1 MTSKGTIL
9 VVDDEVLIRMT
20 VTEELSDAG
29 YTCLE
34 AANGSEAVALLAEHP
49 DVSLLVTDLGLPG
62 GMNGRDVAETAR
74 ETNPDLPVLFIT
86 GYSDQG
92 ALDGDMQRAAVMA
105 KPFRM
110 ADLVAKVQALIA
122 G

>member
-1 MTSKGTIL
+1 VTSKGTIL

-20 VTEELSDAG
+20 VTEELLDAG

-74 ETNPDLPVLFIT
+74 EKNPDLPVLFIT